1 MASVPIELLLRIEGA
16 ATGAGGE
23 ADLGGFV
30 IAPQEAKPLKLLK
43 LGKLIRA
50 VRMIRLARTARR
62 GSVQTLFSILD
73 WTPLL
78 FTAKPNQKSDGTF
91 SVTMKFNTV
100 FINGKFGTP
109 RFPRALK
116 GMIKSV
122 KTRDKVVKYV
132 RKMVPPAHHLHQAG
146 WTKLPIA
153 KYELA
158 AEIAVPS

>member
-1 MASVPIELLLRIEGA
+1 MGKNNGKGALRFNMGRSSNE
-16 ATGAGGE
+16 
-23 ADLGGFV
+23 DLQV
-30 IAPQEAKPLKLLK
+30 VAP
-43 LGKLIRA
+43 
-50 VRMIRLARTARR
+50 
-62 GSVQTLFSILD
+62 
-73 WTPLL
+73 PLL

-116 GMIKSV
+116 GLIKST

-132 RKMVPPAHHLHQAG
+132 RKMAPPAHHLHQAG
-146 WTKLPIA
+146 WTKLPITE
-153 KYELA
+153 YELA